1 MTHSKPRI
9 LNGSDFATAHALQE
23 WLHAQGIDVSRWGR
37 GEAKAVA
44 HLWHELR
51 HGDTRIQAAPPL
63 RLVDVAQVLIRRG
76 ERVLVESIQEFG
88 DGQRRFRSQPPA
100 EKMRSAES
108 YLDAA
113 RRCLQEEL
121 GITPQQAT
129 FDAATYRQI
138 EVVGDS
144 PSYPGLPTRYTF
156 HRMEAAVSGLPESDF
171 WRENVSEHD
180 GDPVARHFW
189 AWRRFDS
196 ADGWP
201 PLPLRAE

>member
-1 MTHSKPRI
+1 MNNSSSPTFD
-9 LNGSDFATAHALQE
+9 GSAFASAQALVA
-23 WLHAQGIDVSRWGR
+23 WLVAQGIDISQWGR
-37 GEAKAVA
+37 GDAKAVA

-63 RLVDVAQVLIRRG
+63 RLVDVAQILIRRG
-76 ERVLVESIQEFG
+76 DAVLVESIQEFG

-100 EKMRSAES
+100 EKMRRRET

-121 GITPQQAT
+121 GIAPQQAT

-138 EVVGDS
+138 EVTGDS

-180 GDPVARHFW
+180 GDPVVRHFW
-189 AWRRFDS
+189 SWRRFDS

-201 PLPLRAE
+201 PLPLRTE